1 MRTGQEGPSNP
12 GQSPLLGGKPAAL
25 PDCSVPE
32 TASDRDRRSGGE
44 AVASEAHP
52 PPMPRILYVTAM
64 PTGDHEIGGMRVRA
78 VELLR
83 QLRAREFEVDV
94 LNSSRPETGRNILRP
109 NAQGLAMIWR
119 VLRGSLTKIWRCD
132 AVLLRMSAQTA
143 HVVASAFWLLCRVA
157 RKPLAL
163 DCVGGNWDE
172 VYQESGRLARW
183 SADRFYLRSEL
194 LLVETLHLVRTF
206 RGPNVRRFP
215 NTKDVRVP
223 RVERPGA
230 RKLVFLGQ
238 LRLEK
243 GLAEA
248 LEACRNLP
256 EGCRLQVFGPRMPNT
271 EMSLFDGHP
280 RATYGGVLQPEDVPR
295 VLNEHDVLVM
305 PSYFSGEG
313 HPGVIIEA
321 LQCGLPVIATRWR
334 SIPELVQHEENGLL
348 VEPRSSASLWAA
360 IERLL
365 QDAALYQRLSEG
377 ARRSGELHRP
387 ATAYDELALEL
398 RNLCRSGRIAA
409 KANIAE
415 DTLA

>member
-1 MRTGQEGPSNP
+1 
-12 GQSPLLGGKPAAL
+12 
-25 PDCSVPE
+25 
-32 TASDRDRRSGGE
+32 
-44 AVASEAHP
+44 
-52 PPMPRILYVTAM
+52 MPRILYVTAM

-143 HVVASAFWLLCRVA
+143 HVVASAFWLLCRLA

-172 VYQESGRLARW
+172 IYQESGRLARW

-215 NTKDVRVP
+215 NTKDVLVP
-223 RVERPGA
+223 RIERPGA
-230 RKLVFLGQ
+230 RKLIFLGQ

-280 RATYGGVLQPEDVPR
+280 RATYSGVLQPEDVPR